1 MSGAASPP
9 PAALPR
15 WRLRA
20 ALAATP
26 LLALALVLTLVAER
40 RAGGAAGGL
49 DDLVTAWERV
59 EAAALEPGGTAPA
72 EALLEVDRR
81 LDALRADGRA
91 PPWLASWL
99 APALALA
106 ALAASLWTVH
116 ELLRR
121 RESESVR
128 HDGRDRHRQVA
139 ILRLLD
145 EMAPLAD
152 GDLRVRATV
161 DESMTGALADAFNHA
176 VGELA
181 RLARSASASAHEVHA
196 AVEASHR
203 SARSLSAGAAVQS
216 REILRSSNY
225 LNAMSGA
232 MSTLSANAA
241 ESAQVAGR
249 ARREVAVGRTGVAAT
264 TVELARI
271 RDEAAM
277 TRRLMHRLE
286 DNARAIDRQVER
298 TVELARRTDLLA
310 LNTTLRANGEG
321 ALRVVGAAS
330 GGGAR
335 AVAAVATGGGTD
347 AGDRS
352 GDWARLSDE
361 VSELAAALGESSRE
375 VADMT
380 AVIRDDAIETLRSMS
395 AMDAAFEQGVASAD
409 AAVGALGAIEA
420 TVTELDALIGDTATK
435 AVRQSGVVR
444 RLSGNMGVIHRLS
457 RDGALS
463 IESAAAA
470 LDDLRRLADELE
482 RSVAGFRP

>member
-1 MSGAASPP
+1 MSGAASPSAP
-9 PAALPR
+9 ALPR
-15 WRLRA
+15 WRLRV

-40 RAGGAAGGL
+40 RAVGTADGL
-49 DDLVTAWERV
+49 DGLATAWERV
-59 EAAALEPGGTAPA
+59 EAAALEPGGAVPA

-81 LDALRADGRA
+81 LDALRTDADERA
-91 PPWLASWL
+91 PPWLAPWL

-128 HDGRDRHRQVA
+128 HDGRDRHRQFA

-196 AVEASHR
+196 AVEASRR

-286 DNARAIDRQVER
+286 DNARAIDREVER

-321 ALRVVGAAS
+321 ALRVVGAAAGGGTRAVPA
-330 GGGAR
+330 GGGA
-335 AVAAVATGGGTD
+335 D

-409 AAVGALGAIEA
+409 AAVGALGAIES

-435 AVRQSGVVR
+435 TMRQSGVVR

>member
-1 MSGAASPP
+1 MSGAASPSSP
-9 PAALPR
+9 ALPR

-49 DDLVTAWERV
+49 DGLATAWERV
-59 EAAALEPGGTAPA
+59 EAAALEPGGAASA

-81 LDALRADGRA
+81 LDALRADADGRA

-196 AVEASHR
+196 AVEASRR

-286 DNARAIDRQVER
+286 DNARAIDREVER

-335 AVAAVATGGGTD
+335 AVAGGGGTD
-347 AGDRS
+347 AWDRS

-409 AAVGALGAIEA
+409 AAVGALGAIES
-420 TVTELDALIGDTATK
+420 TVTELDALIGDTAAK
-435 AVRQSGVVR
+435 AMRQSGVVR

-457 RDGALS
+457 RDGAMS
-463 IESAAAA
+463 IGSAAAA